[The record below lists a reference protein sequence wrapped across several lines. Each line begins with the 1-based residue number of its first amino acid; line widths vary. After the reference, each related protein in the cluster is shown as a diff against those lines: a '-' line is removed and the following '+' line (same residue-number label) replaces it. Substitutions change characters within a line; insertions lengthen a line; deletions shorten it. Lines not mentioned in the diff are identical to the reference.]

1 MTTGL
6 YDAAMNS
13 LSAVLARRFLP
24 GALALLLSACT
35 PQQMLLNALLPDG
48 TASVL
53 LGNLQ
58 GVPDANRQRIA
69 ALEQQGDWAGLAAF
83 AEENIA
89 KDPFSAGW
97 RMVAGYAYSR
107 MNDYPRASAQFSE
120 LVRLAPDDATGYH
133 LLAEAQRA
141 GGQPARAVATLERA
155 LLVLRESAQTYQLL
169 GAANSDL
176 ERYVPASAAYRKAL
190 ELEPG
195 YAEAWF
201 GLGRASLRLARRADA
216 QEALRALEQMR
227 SPRAAELRA
236 MMGG

>member
-1 MTTGL
+1 MGPEIFH
-6 YDAAMNS
+6 AS
-13 LSAVLARRFLP
+13 ARRLIS
-24 GALALLLSACT
+24 ALAMVLCTACT
-35 PQQMLLNALLPDG
+35 PQQMLLNALVPDG

-69 ALEQQGDWAGLAAF
+69 EMERQGDWDGLAKF

-89 KDPFSAGW
+89 KDQFSAGW
-97 RMVAGYAYSR
+97 RMIGGYAYSR
-107 MNDYPRASAQFSE
+107 LGEYPKAIAHFGE

-141 GGQPARAVATLERA
+141 GGQPERAVATLERA
-155 LLVLRESAQTYQLL
+155 LLVVRESALTFQLL
-169 GAANSDL
+169 GEANSDL
-176 ERYVPASAAYRKAL
+176 GRFVAAAAAYRRVLAI
-190 ELEPG
+190 EPG
-195 YAEAWF
+195 FGEAWF
-201 GLGRASLRLARRADA
+201 GLGRASVRLARRTDA

-236 MMGG
+236 MMGN